1 MITKAQYVEYLIS
14 TPVNYTGTNLA
25 AHLDGVSHD
34 QITDFLAQEE
44 YSSQHLWELAK
55 SLIDNT
61 SDAFLILDD
70 SVQDKRYA
78 RSIENAYRQYSGNVH
93 GIVNGIGVVNLVH
106 GTDEGGVYPID
117 YRVYDP
123 ELDGKTKNDHFLA
136 MLKQAFMVKQ
146 IAASWVLFDSW
157 YGSATNLKYIHRAG
171 RIFLTTLKSNRLISV
186 DKEQG
191 YIHLDALTWTSEQL
205 QQGHW
210 VRLKEV
216 PFAVRLFKLVAP
228 DGDIEWL
235 ITNNDDSTF
244 SIDGTSA
251 QQKRRWLIEPFHREL
266 KQLTGSERCQCR
278 KAQSQRNHLAC
289 CYHAWL
295 TLKVK
300 AQELRTTLY
309 QVRLQL
315 FRDYLRSELRN
326 PHLRALT

>member
-61 SDAFLILDD
+61 VDAFLMLDD

-93 GIVNGIGVVNLVH
+93 GVVNGIGVVNLVH

-136 MLKQAFMVKQ
+136 MLKQAFTLKQ
-146 IAASWVLFDSW
+146 ITARWVLFDSW
-157 YGSATNLKYIHRAG
+157 YGSAANLKYIHRAG
-171 RIFLTTLKSNRLISV
+171 RIFLTTLKSNRLVSV

-205 QQGHW
+205 QQGQW

-216 PFAVRLFKLVAP
+216 PFAVCLFKLVAP
-228 DGDIEWL
+228 DGDIEWV
-235 ITNNDDSTF
+235 ITNNEDPTF
-244 SIDGTSA
+244 TIDGTVV

-315 FRDYLRSELRN
+315 FHDYLCSELRN